1 MQASAPLLT
10 RRSLI
15 WTSARHVKRGDIV
28 TVAMPGDFSKPRP
41 GLVLQADYF
50 AQTSTV
56 TLALISS
63 TLVDAPLL
71 RINLEPS
78 EENGLRARSQI
89 MVDKVMSVRRER
101 VGKIIGKAD
110 SDTLLSVNRSLAV
123 FLGFA

>member
-1 MQASAPLLT
+1 M
-10 RRSLI
+10 
-15 WTSARHVKRGDIV
+15 KRGDIV

-41 GLVLQADYF
+41 ALVLQADYF
-50 AQTSTV
+50 AKTSTV
-56 TLALISS
+56 TIALISS

-71 RINLEPS
+71 RITLEPS

-101 VGKIIGKAD
+101 VGKVIGKAD

-123 FLGFA
+123 FLGFT

>member
-1 MQASAPLLT
+1 M
-10 RRSLI
+10 
-15 WTSARHVKRGDIV
+15 KRGDIV
-28 TVAMPGDFSKPRP
+28 IVAMPGDFGKPRP
-41 GLVLQADYF
+41 ALVLQADYF

-71 RINLEPS
+71 RITLDPS

-89 MVDKVMSVRRER
+89 MVDKGMSVRRER

>member
-1 MQASAPLLT
+1 M
-10 RRSLI
+10 
-15 WTSARHVKRGDIV
+15 KRGDIV

-41 GLVLQADYF
+41 ALVLQADYF

-56 TLALISS
+56 TIVLISS

-71 RINLEPS
+71 RITLDPS

-101 VGKIIGKAD
+101 VGKVIGRAD

>member
-1 MQASAPLLT
+1 M
-10 RRSLI
+10 
-15 WTSARHVKRGDIV
+15 KRGDVV

-41 GLVLQADYF
+41 ALVLQADYF

-56 TLALISS
+56 TLTLISS

-71 RINLEPS
+71 RITLEPS

-123 FLGFA
+123 FLGFT